1 MPSVSTSKRYVGIE
15 SYSPL
20 ATEIVQNAALRRK
33 LYARTLLE
41 MGTEKASRVG
51 CRGCES
57 LRRLHA
63 F

>member
-1 MPSVSTSKRYVGIE
+1 MPSAPTSKRYVGIE

-41 MGTEKASRVG
+41 MGTESLLSRLSGVRIPQRAP
-51 CRGCES
+51 CP
-57 LRRLHA
+57 
-63 F
+63 